1 MNVANGHFVI
11 TISRLCGAGGTSIGN
26 LLSEKLGIP
35 VYGRELLRMAS
46 DMSGIN
52 EELFERADE
61 RIRNGLLFK
70 ISKEVY
76 DGRSPSPAPD
86 FTADHDL
93 FDYQAK
99 VLRKLAESESYIV
112 IGRCADYI
120 LRDFP
125 NVVRVFVTSDEA
137 HCVEH
142 LMKRSGLT
150 REKKRGRKSSALT
163 TSAPATTATTPT
175 RPGAVRRITTSVS
188 IPRVFPMRTAR
199 TSSLTICTA
208 SVNKPTET
216 CRRAHARRLFRRKFS
231 QKAKYPLLLSG
242 SHAIMIL

>member
-1 MNVANGHFVI
+1 MNIANGHFVI
-11 TISRLCGAGGTSIGN
+11 TISRLCGAGGTSIGKI
-26 LLSEKLGIP
+26 LSEKLGIP

-70 ISKEVY
+70 ISREVY

-112 IGRCADYI
+112 IGRCADYV

-137 HCVEH
+137 NCVEH
-142 LMKRSGLT
+142 LMKRSGLA
-150 REKKRGRKSSALT
+150 RKEAWAEIQRLDNERASYYRYYTDQTWSSAENYDLC
-163 TSAPATTATTPT
+163 
-175 RPGAVRRITTSVS
+175 VN
-188 IPRVFPMRTAR
+188 
-199 TSSLTICTA
+199 TA
-208 SVNKPTET
+208 SVSYED
-216 CRRAHARRLFRRKFS
+216 CADIIIDYLHRKC
-231 QKAKYPLLLSG
+231 K
-242 SHAIMIL
+242 

>member
-1 MNVANGHFVI
+1 MNVANEHFVI

-76 DGRSPSPAPD
+76 DKEPPVPSAVSAPD

-99 VLRKLAESESYIV
+99 VLRKLAASESYIV

-120 LRDFP
+120 LRDLP

-150 REKKRGRKSSALT
+150 RKEAWAEIQRLDNERASYYRYYTDQTWSSAENYDLC
-163 TSAPATTATTPT
+163 
-175 RPGAVRRITTSVS
+175 VN
-188 IPRVFPMRTAR
+188 
-199 TSSLTICTA
+199 TA
-208 SVNKPTET
+208 SVSYED
-216 CRRAHARRLFRRKFS
+216 CADLIIDYLHRKC
-231 QKAKYPLLLSG
+231 K
-242 SHAIMIL
+242 